1 MALIFHDLGKSDG
14 MEGHAIASAR
24 LAERVLERMQMPESE
39 RRTVLFLIEHHLDLS
54 AIMNSRDLNDPA
66 TASELAARVE
76 TLENLKLLT
85 LMTYSDISAVNPDA
99 MTPWR
104 LEQLWRT
111 YIVGHTG
118 TDSGLGHRA
127 YSCSDKGRK
136 GRLSRRL
143 SNPVSAN
150 SHRGSD
156 PAAYAV
162 EAGG

>member
-14 MEGHAIASAR
+14 LEGHAIASAR
-24 LAERVLERMQMPESE
+24 VAERVLDRMQMPEAE
-39 RRTVLFLIEHHLDLS
+39 RRKVLFLIEHHLDLS
-54 AIMNSRDLNDPA
+54 AMMNSRDLNDPA

-111 YIVGHTG
+111 YHGRPPGI
-118 TDSGLGHRA
+118 DS
-127 YSCSDKGRK
+127 
-136 GRLSRRL
+136 
-143 SNPVSAN
+143 
-150 SHRGSD
+150 
-156 PAAYAV
+156 
-162 EAGG
+162 